1 MTADPAVIRRMRHD
15 IGMVFQS
22 FNLFSNMN
30 VLDNITLGPKLLR
43 GLPVDQ
49 AEQRAMELLKM
60 VGLADRAD
68 RWPEELSGGQK
79 QRVAIAR
86 ALAMEPEILLFDE
99 PTSALDPRIC
109 SCPAGAD
116 INHRQGRDCEKD
128 RVRKTSQIY
137 GNTQDKKISDHSCDH
152 MHNIPAAESRRREE
166 GMLSGHAFR
175 RLRSDIAFS
184 ADSLVFRRLQG
195 IISGVRIR
203 WSRPRVCDQHG
214 TSAIFAFC
222 CLLPG
227 GEF

>member
-1 MTADPAVIRRMRHD
+1 MEKKA
-15 IGMVFQS
+15 F
-22 FNLFSNMN
+22 
-30 VLDNITLGPKLLR
+30 
-43 GLPVDQ
+43 LPV
-49 AEQRAMELLKM
+49 LLLLCAIL
-60 VGLADRAD
+60 LAGCGRSGSRDSFQTASDLNRPD
-68 RWPEELSGGQK
+68 VTIGGQK

-116 INHRQGRDCEKD
+116 INHRQGRDREKD

-184 ADSLVFRRLQG
+184 ADSLVF
-195 IISGVRIR
+195 
-203 WSRPRVCDQHG
+203 
-214 TSAIFAFC
+214 
-222 CLLPG
+222 
-227 GEF
+227 

>member
-1 MTADPAVIRRMRHD
+1 MEKKA
-15 IGMVFQS
+15 F
-22 FNLFSNMN
+22 
-30 VLDNITLGPKLLR
+30 
-43 GLPVDQ
+43 LPV
-49 AEQRAMELLKM
+49 LLLLCAIL
-60 VGLADRAD
+60 LAGCGRSGSRDSFQTASDLNRPD
-68 RWPEELSGGQK
+68 VTIGGQK